1 MRQAGDVAGAVFDVR
16 GVVKTYRGARLPAND
31 GIDLEVQAGEVF
43 GLLGPNGAGKS
54 TLVRQ
59 LAGLTKPDGG
69 HIMLL
74 GNDLA
79 SSPGV
84 AASYVAYLAQDEPAL
99 DELPVRLPV
108 ETTARLRG
116 IPRRQ
121 AGSAATALLDELD
134 LGAVADRPL
143 ARVSGGQ
150 RRLARGAGARAGD

>member
-1 MRQAGDVAGAVFDVR
+1 MREAGDVIDAVFDVR

-31 GIDLEVQAGEVF
+31 GIDLEVHAGEVF

-59 LAGLTKPDGG
+59 LAGLTKPDEG
-69 HIMLL
+69 HIVLL
-74 GNDLA
+74 GRDLG
-79 SSPGV
+79 STPGV

-99 DELPVRLPV
+99 DELPVRLAI

-134 LGAVADRPL
+134 PGAVADRPL

-150 RRLARGAGARAGD
+150 GRLGLVAAAP